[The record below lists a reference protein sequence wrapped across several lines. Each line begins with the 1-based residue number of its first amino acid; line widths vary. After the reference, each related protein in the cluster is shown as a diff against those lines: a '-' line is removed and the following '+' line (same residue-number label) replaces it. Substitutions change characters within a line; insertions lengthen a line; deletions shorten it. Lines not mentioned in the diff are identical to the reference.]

1 MHDFLHV
8 ILPGRVVYRF
18 SGVRGNLPVLTVT
31 RTRTRTHDRPV
42 LTNES
47 AHSCRTKNQ
56 L

>member
-31 RTRTRTHDRPV
+31 RTGNLPV
-42 LTNES
+42 PVPVPVPVHTYGPASFN
-47 AHSCRTKNQ
+47 K
-56 L
+56 